1 MKIFADN
8 VKNRQEPHR
17 RLPVLPALPCSS
29 TILCQH
35 EIRQILRSRIIQPRL
50 VVGAPNDNL
59 EQEADR
65 VADQVMRMPEI
76 PLPGQAG
83 AQEQSSSILPVVGD
97 VMQCPDSVRKGEAG
111 SILQAKGDESA
122 ADIPPLTASYIN
134 DLEGGGRQLDPEARA
149 YFQPRFGVNFDHVH
163 VHTDGRAAASAQAIE
178 AQAYTYGNHV
188 VFAQGRYAPDSESGK
203 RLLAHELTHVVQQSA
218 SGDPRLLPPHALP
231 AEPALQRK
239 EATPAPGETPETAT
253 LSRWNGILRG
263 GLLGRISSESLLMDL
278 YGPPQADAL
287 ADAIRRDGEALAFV
301 REYSGFN
308 AVRPVVALVDTR
320 RSGGGF
326 DVARARQA
334 VIHLSL
340 AVLDARAS
348 RQKSETS
355 RQASAQSLAGLQTWA
370 EARQEQQGVIDTAA
384 VVGLDPAQSRALST
398 LRSRLPELG
407 SAGPQAAGVLN
418 EVARGIHAVAEGTEK
433 GGLRHAL
440 PRLRSDDDMNRLE
453 GLVSVKQA
461 QMRLR
466 DLLQRMPGVLALV
479 DVDVLAFSLQDE
491 LRRLR
496 GAVSERE
503 VDIGIV
509 EQVRDNLKALQR
521 RFNEAAATFAQGQS
535 SPVRLDFV
543 FRCLL
548 WLNGVPGATAPT
560 AEEAVQLAGLLRT
573 TVEDDL
579 LRLFPSLNRSQIQL
593 LRTFGESILPR
604 QLEARQLMQAEGH
617 LPAGPVPTLAEG
629 RDWFRSLRGRSNAE
643 VVGAYEAFAS
653 AWFYHRLVASLED
666 MAEPTIE
673 SLFERQSSITG
684 RRPLV
689 CSGYALLGASLLQ
702 AAGAR
707 LQHYTMAVRATDQQI
722 RDNSI
727 DTGHA
732 IAVLRRNG
740 ATLIVSND
748 SVVDS
753 DDAAIGPDAVAWE
766 NAQAPLHRANGS
778 TLARAKRVL
787 EGILSGIANH

>member
-8 VKNRQEPHR
+8 LKNRQEPHR

-29 TILCQH
+29 AISCRQ

-50 VVGAPNDNL
+50 VVDATNDDL

-76 PLPGQAG
+76 PLPDQAG
-83 AQEQSSSILPVVGD
+83 AQEQFSNIQSAVGD

-134 DLEGGGRQLDPEARA
+134 DLEGSGQQLDPGARA
-149 YFQPRFGVNFDHVH
+149 YFQPRFGVNFDHVR
-163 VHTDGRAAASAQAIE
+163 VHADGRAAASAQAIE

-188 VFAQGRYAPDSESGK
+188 VFAQGRYAPESESGK
-203 RLLAHELTHVVQQSA
+203 LLLAHELTHVVQQSA
-218 SGDPRLLPPHALP
+218 DGGPLSLPLHTLS
-231 AEPALQRK
+231 AEPAIQCK
-239 EATPAPGETPETAT
+239 DAAPAPGETPETAIM
-253 LSRWNGILRG
+253 SPWNGILRG
-263 GLLGRISSESLLMDL
+263 GLLGRIASESLLMDL
-278 YGPPQADAL
+278 YGPQQTDAL
-287 ADAIRRDGEALAFV
+287 ANAIRRNAEALAFV

-320 RSGGGF
+320 RSDGGF

-340 AVLDARAS
+340 AVLDARVS
-348 RQKSETS
+348 RQKSEKS
-355 RQASAQSLAGLQTWA
+355 RQTDAQSLAELQTWA
-370 EARQEQQGVIDTAA
+370 EAQQKQQGVIDPAA
-384 VVGLDPAQSRALST
+384 VVGLDQARSSALSAV
-398 LRSRLPELG
+398 RSRLAALG
-407 SAGPQAAGVLN
+407 STGPRAAGVLS
-418 EVARGIHAVAEGTEK
+418 EVARGIHGVVEDNEE

-440 PRLRSDDDMNRLE
+440 PRLRSDDDLYRLQ
-453 GLVSVKQA
+453 GLVSVQKA

-466 DLLQRMPGVLALV
+466 ELLRKMPEVLALV
-479 DVDVLAFSLQDE
+479 DVDTLAFSLQDE
-491 LRRLR
+491 LRRLW
-496 GAVSERE
+496 GSVSGRE
-503 VDIGIV
+503 VDVGIV

-521 RFNEAAATFAQGQS
+521 RFSENAATLGQGQGS
-535 SPVRLDFV
+535 SARLDFV

-560 AEEAVQLAGLLRT
+560 TEEAGQLAGLLRT

-579 LRLFPSLNRSQIQL
+579 LRLFPSLNSSQIKL
-593 LRTFGESILPR
+593 LHAFGESILPL
-604 QLEARQLMQAEGH
+604 QLEARQMMQATGH
-617 LPAGPVPTLAEG
+617 LPAGAVPTLAEG
-629 RDWFRSLRGRSNAE
+629 RGWFGSLRGRSNAE
-643 VVGAYEAFAS
+643 LVRAYEAFAG

-673 SLFERQSSITG
+673 SLFERQASITG

-689 CSGYALLGASLLQ
+689 CSGYALLGATLLQ

-722 RDNSI
+722 RNNSI
-727 DTGHA
+727 DSGHA

-748 SVVDS
+748 TVVDNEN
-753 DDAAIGPDAVAWE
+753 AAIGPDAVAWQ
-766 NAQAPLHRANGS
+766 NAQATLHRANGS
-778 TLARAKRVL
+778 TLARAKHAL
-787 EGILSGIANH
+787 EGILSGIANR